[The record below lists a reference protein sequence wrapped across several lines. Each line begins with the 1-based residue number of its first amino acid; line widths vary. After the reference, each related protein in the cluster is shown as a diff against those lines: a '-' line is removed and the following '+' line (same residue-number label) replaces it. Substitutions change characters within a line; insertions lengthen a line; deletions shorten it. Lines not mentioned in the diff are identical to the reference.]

1 MNPYFCCH
9 NRYSNAMEGCVEK
22 VNALFVEEYVLF
34 MIQERLYAEG
44 EQKKILEEMAE
55 NVFAV
60 LSKEMLDE
68 YIEKIIVYDEQNIE
82 ICWKEDK
89 EGK

>member
-1 MNPYFCCH
+1 M
-9 NRYSNAMEGCVEK
+9 EK